1 MPASTSPRRATHK
14 AGSWRDDLRV
24 LWLLARGRDRRAPHA
39 AALNAFYRPQA
50 NVYDRFR
57 EQLLRGREPLMR
69 ALPLRPGLR
78 VLDLGAG
85 TGRHW
90 EYVAGALSGLAQLE
104 LVDLCPPLLD
114 VARQRF
120 ADRANVCCTEQDA
133 ATVVPAEHVDLVVLS
148 YSLSMMP
155 DWRGV
160 LDNAWR
166 VLRPGGCLAIVDFYT
181 LPPIPP
187 LGFAELSGWDRWF
200 WPRWFRHD
208 GVWLRPDT
216 VAALQGLGGRTLSQ
230 RQGRDRVPYLAGLK
244 APWFF
249 WIGEKPPL

>member
-1 MPASTSPRRATHK
+1 MPK

-24 LWLLARGRDRRAPHA
+24 LWRLARGRDRRAPHA
-39 AALNAFYRPQA
+39 AALNAFYAPQA

-57 EQLLRGREPLMR
+57 EQLLPGREPLMR
-69 ALPLRPGLR
+69 ALPLCPGLR

-90 EYVAGALSGLAQLE
+90 EYVAGELSGLARLE
-104 LVDLCPPLLD
+104 LVDLCAPLLE
-114 VARQRF
+114 VARRRF

-133 ATVVPAEHVDLVVLS
+133 TTVVPTEPVDLVVLS

-166 VLRPGGCLAIVDFYT
+166 ALRPGGCLAIVDFYT
-181 LPPIPP
+181 LPRTPP
-187 LGFAELSGWDRWF
+187 SGFAPLSGWDRWF

-216 VAALQGLGGRTLSQ
+216 VAALHGLGGRTLRQ
-230 RQGRDRVPYLAGLK
+230 RQGRDRVPFLAGLK

-249 WIGEKPPL
+249 WIREKPPV